1 MEGDPC
7 GDVLV
12 VTSPKE
18 DAIVV
23 VFPKPDGEKLADE
36 LAKKPVGLTPTVDF
50 ADILVEFEDDVDT
63 GWAGRL
69 SALMISAAFD
79 WLLAMSQCLK
89 DEHSYLLCNSVND
102 CLQMRGWYHRKHAS
116 IYHS

>member
-1 MEGDPC
+1 MLVVVAETVDDDEDDWVEGGPR

-23 VFPKPDGEKLADE
+23 IFPRLDGKNLADE
-36 LAKKPVGLTPTVDF
+36 LAKKPVGLTPMVEF
-50 ADILVEFEDDVDT
+50 VKILVEFEDDVDT
-63 GWAGRL
+63 GCAGRL

-79 WLLAMSQCLK
+79 
-89 DEHSYLLCNSVND
+89 
-102 CLQMRGWYHRKHAS
+102 
-116 IYHS
+116 